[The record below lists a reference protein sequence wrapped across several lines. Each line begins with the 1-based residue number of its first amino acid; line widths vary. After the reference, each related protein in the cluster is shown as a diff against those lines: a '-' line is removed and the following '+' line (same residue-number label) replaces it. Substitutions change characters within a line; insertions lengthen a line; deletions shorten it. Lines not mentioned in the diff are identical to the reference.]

1 MTAKRFYNIL
11 AILLGYGLIIGGF
24 LVFGESL
31 EDKVKI
37 LDIIVSCLI
46 FTQFVQ
52 FSLFPLINFGDSSHK
67 EVGMMGIHIY
77 VLSFCCIVS
86 IGIMLYGIIY
96 HIPFK
101 FQLMGQLVV
110 LFILLVGR
118 VATLHAGEKVQQIH
132 RKEQVIMH
140 GKLSLKSIMDDFMDD
155 IATVTDLD
163 PIVKQ
168 KLTNIHEAMRF
179 LSPSSKSEAI
189 RFDEQFSQSVEDL
202 KIMMRN
208 TNLNREKILEETEH
222 LERTLSIIESTY
234 FL

>member
-1 MTAKRFYNIL
+1 MTAKRFYNIF
-11 AILLGYGLIIGGF
+11 ATLLGYGLIIGGF

-52 FSLFPLINFGDSSHK
+52 FSLFPLINVGDSSHK
-67 EVGMMGIHIY
+67 EVGMLGIHIY
-77 VLSFCCIVS
+77 VLNFCSIVS

-140 GKLSLKSIMDDFMDD
+140 GKLSLKSIMDDFIDD

-222 LERTLSIIESTY
+222 LERILSRRKKY
-234 FL
+234 

>member
-52 FSLFPLINFGDSSHK
+52 FSLFPLIKFGDSSHK
-67 EVGMMGIHIY
+67 EVGMMGIHFY
-77 VLSFCCIVS
+77 VLIFCCIVS

-208 TNLNREKILEETEH
+208 TNLNREKILEETKH
-222 LERTLSIIESTY
+222 LERTLSRRKKY
-234 FL
+234 

>member
-1 MTAKRFYNIL
+1 MTVKMFYNIL

-31 EDKVKI
+31 EDKIKI
-37 LDIIVSCLI
+37 LDIIVICLF

-67 EVGMMGIHIY
+67 EVGMMGIHFSVI
-77 VLSFCCIVS
+77 SFCCIAS
-86 IGIMLYGIIY
+86 IVIMVCGIIY

-101 FQLMGQLVV
+101 FQLIGQLIV

-118 VATLHAGEKVQQIH
+118 VATLHVGKKVQQIH

-140 GKLSLKSIMDDFMDD
+140 GKVSLKNIMDDFIDD
-155 IATVTDLD
+155 IATVKDLD
-163 PIVKQ
+163 PITKQ
-168 KLTNIHEAMRF
+168 KLTNIHESMKY
-179 LSPSSKSEAI
+179 LSPSSKSEAL

-202 KIMMRN
+202 KILMKN

-222 LERTLSIIESTY
+222 LERILSRRKKY
-234 FL
+234 

>member
-1 MTAKRFYNIL
+1 MKAKRFYNIL

-31 EDKVKI
+31 ENRVKI

-67 EVGMMGIHIY
+67 EVGMMGIHLF
-77 VLSFCCIVS
+77 VLNFCCIIS
-86 IGIMLYGIIY
+86 IGIMLCGIIY

-110 LFILLVGR
+110 LFILLIGR
-118 VATLHAGEKVQQIH
+118 VGTLYAGEKVQQIH

-140 GKLSLKSIMDDFMDD
+140 GKLSLKSVMDNFMDD
-155 IATVTDLD
+155 IAIVKDLD

-168 KLTNIHEAMRF
+168 KLQIIHESMRF
-179 LSPSSKSEAI
+179 LSPSSNSEALI
-189 RFDEQFSQSVEDL
+189 FDEQFSQSVEDL
-202 KIMMRN
+202 KILIRN
-208 TNLNREKILEETEH
+208 TNLNKEKILEETEH
-222 LERTLSIIESTY
+222 LERILSRRKKY
-234 FL
+234 

>member
-31 EDKVKI
+31 ENKVKI

-52 FSLFPLINFGDSSHK
+52 FTLFSLINFRDSSHK
-67 EVGMMGIHIY
+67 EVGMMGIHFF
-77 VLSFCCIVS
+77 VLNFCCIIS

-101 FQLMGQLVV
+101 FQLISQLVV

-140 GKLSLKSIMDDFMDD
+140 GKLSLKSVMDDFMDD
-155 IATVTDLD
+155 IAIVKNLN
-163 PIVKQ
+163 PIAKQ
-168 KLTNIHEAMRF
+168 KLQNIHESMRF
-179 LSPSSKSEAI
+179 LSPSSNSEAL
-189 RFDEQFSQSVEDL
+189 RLDEQFSQSVEDL
-202 KIMMRN
+202 KILMRN
-208 TNLNREKILEETEH
+208 TNLNQEKILEEIEH
-222 LERTLSIIESTY
+222 LERIFSRRKKY
-234 FL
+234 

>member
-1 MTAKRFYNIL
+1 MTPKRFYNIL

-31 EDKVKI
+31 ENKVKI
-37 LDIIVSCLI
+37 LDIIGSCLI

-77 VLSFCCIVS
+77 VLNFCCIIS

-118 VATLHAGEKVQQIH
+118 VGTLHAGEKVQQIH

-140 GKLSLKSIMDDFMDD
+140 GKLSLKNVMDNFMDD
-155 IATVTDLD
+155 IAIVKDLD
-163 PIVKQ
+163 PIAKQ
-168 KLTNIHEAMRF
+168 KLQNIHESMRF
-179 LSPSSKSEAI
+179 LSPSSNSEALI
-189 RFDEQFSQSVEDL
+189 FDEQFSQSVEDL
-202 KIMMRN
+202 KILMRN
-208 TNLNREKILEETEH
+208 TNLNKEKILEETEH
-222 LERTLSIIESTY
+222 LERILSRRKKY
-234 FL
+234 

>member
-11 AILLGYGLIIGGF
+11 AILLGYGIIIGGF
-24 LVFGESL
+24 LVFGDSL

-77 VLSFCCIVS
+77 VLNFCCIVS
-86 IGIMLYGIIY
+86 IGIMIYGIIY

-140 GKLSLKSIMDDFMDD
+140 GKLSLKSVM
-155 IATVTDLD
+155 
-163 PIVKQ
+163 P
-168 KLTNIHEAMRF
+168 
-179 LSPSSKSEAI
+179 
-189 RFDEQFSQSVEDL
+189 
-202 KIMMRN
+202 
-208 TNLNREKILEETEH
+208 
-222 LERTLSIIESTY
+222 
-234 FL
+234 

>member
-31 EDKVKI
+31 ENKVKI

-77 VLSFCCIVS
+77 VLNFCCIIS

-118 VATLHAGEKVQQIH
+118 VATLHAGGKVQQIH

-140 GKLSLKSIMDDFMDD
+140 GKLSLKSVMDDFMDD
-155 IATVTDLD
+155 IAIVKDLD
-163 PIVKQ
+163 PIAKQ
-168 KLTNIHEAMRF
+168 KLQYIYESMRF
-179 LSPSSKSEAI
+179 LSPSSNSEAL

-202 KIMMRN
+202 KILMRN
-208 TNLNREKILEETEH
+208 TNLNKEKILEETEH
-222 LERTLSIIESTY
+222 LERILSTQERSNII
-234 FL
+234 

>member
-24 LVFGESL
+24 LVFGDSL

-77 VLSFCCIVS
+77 VLNFCCIVS
-86 IGIMLYGIIY
+86 IGIMIYGIIY

-101 FQLMGQLVV
+101 FQLFLGTIQKRGKKGIVFFSFENHKVV
-110 LFILLVGR
+110 FSEDIDAIIDYKLTSKWNNNLAQPTNPVECVQSLTQKH
-118 VATLHAGEKVQQIH
+118 VAKRYMIGEKVLPL
-132 RKEQVIMH
+132 R
-140 GKLSLKSIMDDFMDD
+140 
-155 IATVTDLD
+155 
-163 PIVKQ
+163 
-168 KLTNIHEAMRF
+168 HE
-179 LSPSSKSEAI
+179 S
-189 RFDEQFSQSVEDL
+189 
-202 KIMMRN
+202 
-208 TNLNREKILEETEH
+208 
-222 LERTLSIIESTY
+222 
-234 FL
+234 

>member
-11 AILLGYGLIIGGF
+11 AILLGYGLIICGF

-31 EDKVKI
+31 ENKVKI

-77 VLSFCCIVS
+77 VLNFCCIVS

-101 FQLMGQLVV
+101 FQLMGQLVI

-140 GKLSLKSIMDDFMDD
+140 GKLSLKSIMDDLMDD
-155 IATVTDLD
+155 IATIKHLD
-163 PIVKQ
+163 PIAKQ
-168 KLTNIHEAMRF
+168 KLIIIHDSMRF
-179 LSPSSKSEAI
+179 ISPSSNSEAI
-189 RFDEQFSQSVEDL
+189 RFDEQFSKSVEDL
-202 KIMMRN
+202 KVLMRN
-208 TNLNREKILEETEH
+208 TNLNGDKILEEIEH
-222 LERTLSIIESTY
+222 IERILTRRKMY
-234 FL
+234 

>member
-1 MTAKRFYNIL
+1 MSAKRFYNIF

-31 EDKVKI
+31 EDKIKI

-77 VLSFCCIVS
+77 VLIFCCIAS
-86 IGIMLYGIIY
+86 IGIMVYGIIY

-101 FQLMGQLVV
+101 FQLMGQLVI
-110 LFILLVGR
+110 LLILLVGR
-118 VATLHAGEKVQQIH
+118 VATLHAGENVQQIH
-132 RKEQVIMH
+132 HKEQVIMR

-155 IATVTDLD
+155 IAIVRDLD
-163 PIVKQ
+163 PIAKQ
-168 KLTNIHEAMRF
+168 KLQNIHESMRF
-179 LSPSSKSEAI
+179 LSPSSNSEALK
-189 RFDEQFSQSVEDL
+189 FDEQFSQSVENL
-202 KIMMRN
+202 KILMRN
-208 TNLNREKILEETEH
+208 TNLNKEKILEETEH
-222 LERTLSIIESTY
+222 LDRILSRRKKY
-234 FL
+234 

>member
-1 MTAKRFYNIL
+1 MSAKRFYNIF

-31 EDKVKI
+31 EDKIKI

-77 VLSFCCIVS
+77 VLIFCCIAS
-86 IGIMLYGIIY
+86 IGIMVYGIIY

-101 FQLMGQLVV
+101 FQLMGQLVI
-110 LFILLVGR
+110 LLILLVGR
-118 VATLHAGEKVQQIH
+118 VATLHAGENVQQIH
-132 RKEQVIMH
+132 HKEQVIKR

-155 IATVTDLD
+155 IAIVRDLD
-163 PIVKQ
+163 PIAKQ
-168 KLTNIHEAMRF
+168 KLQNIHESMRF
-179 LSPSSKSEAI
+179 LSPSSNSEALK
-189 RFDEQFSQSVEDL
+189 FDEQFSQSVENL
-202 KIMMRN
+202 KILMRN
-208 TNLNREKILEETEH
+208 TNLNKEKILEETEH
-222 LERTLSIIESTY
+222 LDRILSRRKKY
-234 FL
+234 

>member
-31 EDKVKI
+31 ENRVKI

-67 EVGMMGIHIY
+67 EVGMIGILLY
-77 VLSFCCIVS
+77 VLIFCCIMS

-96 HIPFK
+96 HISFK

-118 VATLHAGEKVQQIH
+118 VATLHAGKKVQQIH

-140 GKLSLKSIMDDFMDD
+140 GKLSLKSVMDDFMDD
-155 IATVTDLD
+155 IAIVKDLD
-163 PIVKQ
+163 PIAKQ
-168 KLTNIHEAMRF
+168 KLQNIHESMRF
-179 LSPSSKSEAI
+179 LSPSSNSEAL

-202 KIMMRN
+202 KILMRN
-208 TNLNREKILEETEH
+208 TNLNKENILEETEH
-222 LERTLSIIESTY
+222 LERILSRRKEY
-234 FL
+234 

>member
-1 MTAKRFYNIL
+1 MSAKRFYNIF

-31 EDKVKI
+31 EDKIKI

-77 VLSFCCIVS
+77 VLIFCCIAS
-86 IGIMLYGIIY
+86 IGIMVYGIIY

-101 FQLMGQLVV
+101 FQLMGQLVI
-110 LFILLVGR
+110 LLILLVGR
-118 VATLHAGEKVQQIH
+118 VATLHAGENVQQIH
-132 RKEQVIMH
+132 HKEQVIKR

-155 IATVTDLD
+155 ITIVRDLD
-163 PIVKQ
+163 PIAKQ
-168 KLTNIHEAMRF
+168 KLQNIHESMRF
-179 LSPSSKSEAI
+179 LSPSSNSEALK
-189 RFDEQFSQSVEDL
+189 FDEQFSQSVENL
-202 KIMMRN
+202 KILMRN
-208 TNLNREKILEETEH
+208 TNLNKEKILEETEH
-222 LERTLSIIESTY
+222 LDRILSRRKKY
-234 FL
+234 

>member
-24 LVFGESL
+24 LVFGDSL

-77 VLSFCCIVS
+77 VLNFCCIVS
-86 IGIMLYGIIY
+86 IGIMIYGIIY

-118 VATLHAGEKVQQIH
+118 IATLHAGEKVQQIH

-140 GKLSLKSIMDDFMDD
+140 GKLSLKNVMDNFMDD
-155 IATVTDLD
+155 IAIVKDLD
-163 PIVKQ
+163 PIAKQ
-168 KLTNIHEAMRF
+168 KLQNIHESMRF
-179 LSPSSKSEAI
+179 LSPSSNSEALI
-189 RFDEQFSQSVEDL
+189 FDEQFLQSVEDL
-202 KIMMRN
+202 KILMRN
-208 TNLNREKILEETEH
+208 TNLNKEKILEETEH
-222 LERTLSIIESTY
+222 LERILSRRKKY
-234 FL
+234 

>member
-77 VLSFCCIVS
+77 VLSFCCTVS

-222 LERTLSIIESTY
+222 LERTLSRRKKY
-234 FL
+234 

>member
-24 LVFGESL
+24 LVFGDSL

-77 VLSFCCIVS
+77 VLNFCCIVS
-86 IGIMLYGIIY
+86 IGIMIYGIIY

-140 GKLSLKSIMDDFMDD
+140 GKLSLKSVMDDFMDD
-155 IATVTDLD
+155 IAIVKDLD
-163 PIVKQ
+163 PIAKQ
-168 KLTNIHEAMRF
+168 KLQKIHESMRF
-179 LSPSSKSEAI
+179 LSPSSNSEAL

-202 KIMMRN
+202 KILMRN
-208 TNLNREKILEETEH
+208 TNLNKEKILEETEH
-222 LERTLSIIESTY
+222 LERILSRRKKY
-234 FL
+234 

>member
-77 VLSFCCIVS
+77 VLNFCCIVS

-140 GKLSLKSIMDDFMDD
+140 GKLSLKSIMDNFMDD

-189 RFDEQFSQSVEDL
+189 MFDEQFSQSVEDL

-222 LERTLSIIESTY
+222 LERTLSRRKKY
-234 FL
+234 

>member
-46 FTQFVQ
+46 FTQFVL

-77 VLSFCCIVS
+77 VLIFCCIVS
-86 IGIMLYGIIY
+86 FGIMLYGIIY

-110 LFILLVGR
+110 LFILIVGR

-222 LERTLSIIESTY
+222 LERTLSRRKKY
-234 FL
+234 

>member
-24 LVFGESL
+24 LVFGDSL

-52 FSLFPLINFGDSSHK
+52 FSVFPLMNFGDSSHK

-77 VLSFCCIVS
+77 VLNFCCIIS

-118 VATLHAGEKVQQIH
+118 VATLLAGEKVQQIH

-140 GKLSLKSIMDDFMDD
+140 GKLSLKSVMDDFMDD
-155 IATVTDLD
+155 IAIVKDLD

-168 KLTNIHEAMRF
+168 KLQDIHESMRF
-179 LSPSSKSEAI
+179 LSPSSNSEAL

-202 KIMMRN
+202 KILMRN
-208 TNLNREKILEETEH
+208 TNLNKEKILEETEH
-222 LERTLSIIESTY
+222 LERILSRRKKY
-234 FL
+234 

>member
-1 MTAKRFYNIL
+1 MSAKRFYNIF

-31 EDKVKI
+31 EDKIKI

-77 VLSFCCIVS
+77 VLIFCCIAS
-86 IGIMLYGIIY
+86 IGIMVYGIIY

-101 FQLMGQLVV
+101 FQLMGQLVI
-110 LFILLVGR
+110 LLILLVGR
-118 VATLHAGEKVQQIH
+118 VATLHAGENVQQIH
-132 RKEQVIMH
+132 HKEQVIMR

-155 IATVTDLD
+155 IAIVRDLD
-163 PIVKQ
+163 PIAKQ
-168 KLTNIHEAMRF
+168 KLQNIHESMRF
-179 LSPSSKSEAI
+179 LSPSSNTEALK
-189 RFDEQFSQSVEDL
+189 FDEQFSQSVENL
-202 KIMMRN
+202 KILMRN
-208 TNLNREKILEETEH
+208 TNLNKEKILEETEH
-222 LERTLSIIESTY
+222 LDRILSRRKKY
-234 FL
+234 

>member
-11 AILLGYGLIIGGF
+11 AILLGYGLIIVGF

-31 EDKVKI
+31 EEKVKI

-67 EVGMMGIHIY
+67 EVGMLGIHIY

-118 VATLHAGEKVQQIH
+118 VATLHAGEKVQEIH

-155 IATVTDLD
+155 IAIVTDLD

-189 RFDEQFSQSVEDL
+189 RFDEQFLQSVESL
-202 KIMMRN
+202 KIMMKN

-222 LERTLSIIESTY
+222 LERIFSRRKKY
-234 FL
+234 

>member
-52 FSLFPLINFGDSSHK
+52 FSLFPLIKFGDSSHK
-67 EVGMMGIHIY
+67 EVGMMGIHFY
-77 VLSFCCIVS
+77 VLIFCCIVS

-222 LERTLSIIESTY
+222 LERTLSRRKKY
-234 FL
+234 